1 MKYLPHNIAALAK
14 NKGVTRRQIASELG
28 ITESHLSRIV
38 TGSRS
43 ISLELLIEFM
53 RVFKCTAGEVVPSLQ
68 KKRVHLRAQK
78 QREADNG
85 CNTCQTYL

>member
-43 ISLELLIEFM
+43 ISLELLQEFM
-53 RVFKCTAGEVVPSLQ
+53 RVFDCTAGEVVPSLQ
-68 KKRVHLRAQK
+68 KKRLHLKSAR
-78 QREADNG
+78 RSTDTE
-85 CNTCQTYL
+85 CHTCLPNL